1 MGKAQFAELVGVI
14 DSAEEWLYTLPI
26 LATTGLQTVSI
37 SMICV
42 SGSLSTQP
50 KHDDTSLSLSPL
62 SLLSLT
68 GLRRC
73 LLVSS
78 GSQSWLCF
86 CCA

>member
-62 SLLSLT
+62 SRS
-68 GLRRC
+68 
-73 LLVSS
+73 
-78 GSQSWLCF
+78 
-86 CCA
+86 

>member
-50 KHDDTSLSLSPL
+50 KHDDTSLSLSLP
-62 SLLSLT
+62 SLALESN
-68 GLRRC
+68 R
-73 LLVSS
+73 SS
-78 GSQSWLCF
+78 ALFVGE
-86 CCA
+86 